1 VDDKNELLTRLR
13 KVEGQVRGIQKMIE
27 QERDCS
33 DVIRQVVAASR
44 ALDKV
49 GFMITSRSLK
59 NCLTTGDDPGD
70 VVDEAVKMLFAAA
83 KSGV

>member
-1 VDDKNELLTRLR
+1 MDDKNDLLARLK

-33 DVIRQVVAASR
+33 DVIRQVVAASH

-59 NCLTTGDDPGD
+59 RCLARGEEPGA

-83 KSGV
+83 KGGV